1 MTVEMLICLLVLFE
15 FCLPDYSLFNSDIDF
30 VACKINLAWN
40 FIVHSRV
47 LYCTTATDHCNTN
60 ESRSFIAN
68 VNAGLSL
75 AMHGKAN
82 FRFDLEF
89 F

>member
-40 FIVHSRV
+40 FIEHSRV

-60 ESRSFIAN
+60 ESRSFISS

-75 AMHGKAN
+75 AMHDKAN
-82 FRFDLEF
+82 FRFDLKF